1 MEGGGDGEEGYK
13 RYGGGDRR
21 CITIIL
27 KRPAG
32 DDATH
37 CAGLSVGANNKRV
50 R

>member
-1 MEGGGDGEEGYK
+1 MESGGDGEQDYK
-13 RYGGGDRR
+13 GSGGGDRR
-21 CITIIL
+21 GIPIIF
-27 KRPAG
+27 KRSAG